1 MITQEVNVIALA
13 QAAEIVVG
21 QEQASAI
28 AKLYRVIDDAMFAGY
43 ELGRE
48 DAQAG
53 VEEKINAAFDNG
65 YENGQLDGLAQGHGD
80 GQVEG
85 FDDGYLEGVG
95 DARSNPARADLNVA
109 AIIATQFNED
119 DAFDSFDD
127 DWWQGDTCYC
137 DICVACR
144 QDENPND

>member
-1 MITQEVNVIALA
+1 MITQEVNVMALA

-65 YENGQLDGLAQGHGD
+65 YGIGFLDGTNQ
-80 GQVEG
+80 
-85 FDDGYLEGVG
+85 
-95 DARSNPARADLNVA
+95 
-109 AIIATQFNED
+109 D
-119 DAFDSFDD
+119 DAFDDEDGFN
-127 DWWQGDTCYC
+127 WYGCGDPYC
-137 DICVACR
+137 HICGEPV
-144 QDENPND
+144 